1 MLIARGDG
9 IIETDYRDGWQLV
22 LGPIVQPDL
31 GPLEPYLTLQVA
43 LWLAVLVAYFPATL
57 QRRIPYMPIGL
68 AGSLCIILPEAGLI
82 PWIVTLI
89 MLPYLLVF
97 STVTREWVAN
107 ATFLAAGASFFIQ
120 SYTND
125 GFQPEILEMVVL
137 LSLIHI

>member
-1 MLIARGDG
+1 MAADKRLRQDLMQITSAVLVGTVLFYMLIARGDG
-9 IIETDYRDGWQLV
+9 IIETDYKDGWQLV

-89 MLPYLLVF
+89 MLPYLLV
-97 STVTREWVAN
+97 
-107 ATFLAAGASFFIQ
+107 
-120 SYTND
+120 Y
-125 GFQPEILEMVVL
+125 